1 MKSAWKNENP
11 ALPLIADRVK
21 SALAGHSTDF
31 SIRVFDQLDSTNTY
45 LMQLAS
51 QGARHATCVV
61 AERQTA
67 GRGRQ
72 GRNWISSPGGSLTFS
87 LLWRF
92 SRPIPFLEGISL
104 AAGVAIVRALRA
116 LGMNE
121 VELKWPNDILH
132 RYHKL
137 AGVLIESGSE
147 PHGMSYAVI
156 GVGINIHLT
165 EHARSDIDQA
175 VTDWTEIMQFPI
187 DRNTLLIH
195 LLANLAE
202 VFDQFGESGLSALR
216 QEWNDYHA
224 YRDKD
229 IRLVSPDRSESYGR
243 VSGIADN
250 GALLLATPEGEKRYN
265 VGEISLRAAQ

>member
-1 MKSAWKNENP
+1 MKNENP
-11 ALPLIADRVK
+11 ALPLNADRVK

-31 SIRVFDQLDSTNTY
+31 SVHVFDQLDSTNSY

-51 QGARHATCVV
+51 RGARHATCIV

-67 GRGRQ
+67 GRGRH
-72 GRNWISSPGGSLTFS
+72 GRYWISTPCGSLTFS

-92 SRPIPFLEGISL
+92 AKPIPFLEGLSL
-104 AAGVAIVRALRA
+104 AAGVAIVRALRE
-116 LGMNE
+116 LGMNK

-132 RYHKL
+132 QYHKL

-165 EHARSDIDQA
+165 DHARSDIGQA

-202 VFDQFGESGLSALR
+202 VFGQFGESGLSALR

-224 YRDKD
+224 YQDTD
-229 IRLVSPDRSESYGR
+229 VRLVSPDRSEFYGR
-243 VSGIADN
+243 VKGIADN
-250 GALLLATPEGEKRYN
+250 GALLLVTSQGEKRYN